1 MKILQQVALT
11 GLIFAAGCP
20 AAVLAQDET
29 IPLFDGPRG
38 ASCAYFN
45 ISGFVKWRHKK
56 GDWKDVNGVP
66 QGPTPFASATIESKD
81 LSRVVEWNITS
92 LAHAWLRSRSVGGG
106 LLLAAVPGHAQGDIF
121 FHSRE
126 ADDARVRPRLVLEFA
141 DRSSRTLAPDADAHL
156 DCSTAYGLGKEKLLH
171 AGPDTSV
178 VMQFPLEPRI
188 RDADLLRATLQLTTT
203 SKQYGNAVI
212 GVYELDSPQKAARG
226 QPQLGIANEFP
237 WDRGIEK
244 HPDVLMATGFD
255 SLLWSRD
262 WSDVR
267 HPIPSPVAS
276 DDALEFEPLAGK
288 ALRVKIPTGGNIGLD
303 MDYAFKDKTGEEPE
317 EIYFRYYLR
326 FASDWLPTV
335 EGGKLPGVS
344 GTYGRAGWGGR
355 KTNGQN
361 GWSMRGVFARMPEE
375 GNPLR
380 NYIVVGTYAYHADTE
395 GIYGDDWIWDLG
407 LRGLLRRNQWYCIEQ
422 YFRLNHVGAK
432 DGELKAWIDGEL
444 AIDHTGFRVRDVP
457 DIRIEKIWMNV
468 YHGGVTPSPT
478 DLHRYIDNVVIA
490 RRYIGPMRRD

>member
-1 MKILQQVALT
+1 
-11 GLIFAAGCP
+11 
-20 AAVLAQDET
+20 
-29 IPLFDGPRG
+29 
-38 ASCAYFN
+38 
-45 ISGFVKWRHKK
+45 
-56 GDWKDVNGVP
+56 
-66 QGPTPFASATIESKD
+66 
-81 LSRVVEWNITS
+81 
-92 LAHAWLRSRSVGGG
+92 
-106 LLLAAVPGHAQGDIF
+106 
-121 FHSRE
+121 
-126 ADDARVRPRLVLEFA
+126 
-141 DRSSRTLAPDADAHL
+141 
-156 DCSTAYGLGKEKLLH
+156 
-171 AGPDTSV
+171 
-178 VMQFPLEPRI
+178 
-188 RDADLLRATLQLTTT
+188 
-203 SKQYGNAVI
+203 
-212 GVYELDSPQKAARG
+212 
-226 QPQLGIANEFP
+226 
-237 WDRGIEK
+237 
-244 HPDVLMATGFD
+244 
-255 SLLWSRD
+255 
-262 WSDVR
+262 
-267 HPIPSPVAS
+267 
-276 DDALEFEPLAGK
+276 
-288 ALRVKIPTGGNIGLD
+288 

-380 NYIVVGTYAYHADTE
+380 NYIVIGTYAYHADTE

-468 YHGGVTPSPT
+468 YHGGVTPSPA
-478 DLHRYIDNVVIA
+478 DLHLYIDNVVIA